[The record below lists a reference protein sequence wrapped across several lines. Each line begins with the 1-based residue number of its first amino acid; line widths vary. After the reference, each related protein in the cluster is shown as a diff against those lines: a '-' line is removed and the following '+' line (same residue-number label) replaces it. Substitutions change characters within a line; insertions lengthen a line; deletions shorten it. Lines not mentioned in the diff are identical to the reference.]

1 MVSRIFFTGGSN
13 YPSGGGRVL
22 NEVVNLARERG
33 YDAWLCL
40 PEKHCQLAT
49 FVSNPAPV
57 RAIEGLLGDVTSAD
71 VIVFGWHSAE
81 EYELLQSAQARL
93 KVFWQHGN
101 LIPVGPGLVAE
112 KMLQSSQVDQYW
124 NVSTECALF
133 ITEKYGIENFRIV
146 PPFFEE
152 YTSIFSLPLP
162 WHMREGILVQQRR
175 GFELFPIIERIADQ
189 ERVPVTVLKWPFHND
204 ELLEALNCHKFFI
217 SFDRGLRYNPTLG
230 RRKQHFMRTMSS
242 GGSLREAL
250 SAKPTWVK
258 QEQNLL
264 GFPISAAQAARQGAV
279 VIGFAMG
286 GGLEWMSPQTT
297 YLAQDGSG
305 IDLGRKLRAALR
317 DSESNHQAKR
327 KAALSAVKKFSAEN
341 TWAQIESALGL
352 RGG

>member
-1 MVSRIFFTGGSN
+1 MGRIFFTSGSN
-13 YPSGGGRVL
+13 NPSGGGRVL
-22 NEVVNLARERG
+22 NEVVTLARGKG

-40 PEKHCQLAT
+40 PKEHCRVAT

-57 RAIEGLLGDVTSAD
+57 RTIEGLLGEVTSAD
-71 VIVFGWHSAE
+71 VIVFGWHSVE
-81 EYELLQSAQARL
+81 EYELLEGARARL

-101 LIPVGPGLVAE
+101 LIPLGPGLVSE
-112 KMLQSSQVDQYW
+112 KMLQSPQLDQYW
-124 NVSTECALF
+124 NVSTACARF
-133 ITEKYGIENFRIV
+133 ISEKYGLEDFRIV

-152 YTSIFSLPLP
+152 HTSSSSPPLP
-162 WHMREGILVQQRR
+162 WHLREGILVQQRR
-175 GFELFPIIERIADQ
+175 GFELFPIVKWIANRA
-189 ERVPVTVLKWPFHND
+189 RVPVTVLEWPFHNAD
-204 ELLEALNCHKFFI
+204 LLEALNRHQFFI

-230 RRKQHFMRTMSS
+230 RRKQHFKKTMSS

-250 SAKPTWVK
+250 SAKTTWVK

-279 VIGFAMG
+279 VVGFAMG

-297 YLAQDGSG
+297 YLARDGSG
-305 IDLGRKLRAALR
+305 IDLGRKLSDALR

-341 TWAQIESALGL
+341 TWTQIESALGL
-352 RGG
+352 RGA